1 MMRKVMLA
9 AGACVALAGCA
20 DAGRG
25 PTDARSAP
33 MRVAA
38 SGSITV
44 AQAGRATVAFPAS
57 AVTEIAAGSEVGK
70 AARGAPRGGASDA
83 VLPLVMV
90 RDDARG
96 LIARPGEHRRTIS
109 MRDDQGAVHHLVALY
124 GPEGGPPRV
133 IQHYVGAT
141 LVRVLAMEWEHVRGG
156 WAQRRLHARELRD
169 GRVIIETDARAS
181 SLRLASASRGAR
193 LRSALGALLAG
204 ALMPRAAEA
213 QLFLSECW
221 TEYKNYWKATGALTT
236 AIVAIEVAEE
246 TGAATVVIE
255 GLYVGYTAALA
266 SAAIAEF
273 DLFLCIENAREL
285 ANHLNSLDSPTST
298 TSTEGTSTSS
308 GGVDTGSLDSSCLEG
323 SYAAACTTPF
333 TL

>member
-9 AGACVALAGCA
+9 AGACFALAGCA

-25 PTDARSAP
+25 PTDVTSAP
-33 MRVAA
+33 VRMTAN
-38 SGSITV
+38 GSVTV
-44 AQAGRATVAFPAS
+44 AQAGRGAVAFPAT
-57 AVTEIAAGSEVGK
+57 AVTELAPGANIGK
-70 AARGAPRGGASDA
+70 VASGARSDARAA

-90 RDDARG
+90 RDGARG
-96 LIARPGEHRRTIS
+96 LIARPGEYRRAIT
-109 MRDDQGAVHHLVALY
+109 MRDEHGAVHHLVALY
-124 GPEGGPPRV
+124 GPAGGPPRV

-141 LVRVLAMEWEHVRGG
+141 LVRVLAMEWERVHGG
-156 WAQRRLHARELRD
+156 WAQRRLHAREIRD
-169 GRVIIETDARAS
+169 GRVVIETDARAS
-181 SLRLASASRGAR
+181 ALRLSSASRPAR
-193 LRSALGALLAG
+193 LRARLVGLLAS

-246 TGAATVVIE
+246 TGAAAIVIE

-273 DLFLCIENAREL
+273 DLFLCVENAREL
-285 ANHLNSLDSPTST
+285 TDHLNSLDSPTSS

-308 GGVDTGSLDSSCLEG
+308 GGVDSGPLDPSCLEG